1 MCLIRIRCSVVGF
14 THITCWIIYFLNREI
29 FLIGIGFEVR
39 VTVEK
44 TRTALPGLHK
54 TGPNVQY
61 TDNGWL
67 RGGKRTRNQ
76 TAQKSGPT
84 DFGFLD
90 LGELCKQK
98 YWSEELIKSGAVL
111 HTFLLPNQ
119 NLWPHIFLPT
129 STCCAINAILDDIW
143 SQWNGVTDHIE

>member
-1 MCLIRIRCSVVGF
+1 MGF

-67 RGGKRTRNQ
+67 RGGKRTHEIKLRKKVAPQ
-76 TAQKSGPT
+76 IS
-84 DFGFLD
+84 GFLTWASYANKNT
-90 LGELCKQK
+90 EV
-98 YWSEELIKSGAVL
+98 KS
-111 HTFLLPNQ
+111 
-119 NLWPHIFLPT
+119 
-129 STCCAINAILDDIW
+129 
-143 SQWNGVTDHIE
+143 